1 MTTWNTHTDDNDA
14 ISIIRIIALLS
25 RLYHPP
31 TIKHSP
37 AELGGGGQREAG
49 VVELVAVVT
58 DADLELDGVVDVLQ
72 ERGRVKRHEEGEL
85 PLPEKLLLDGENR
98 LRKRNRWMIF
108 LFYVCVFVC
117 VFVCASS
124 SLSPPP
130 PAGRPMGCLQFSAP
144 ACPPVW

>member
-1 MTTWNTHTDDNDA
+1 M
-14 ISIIRIIALLS
+14 LS

-31 TIKHSP
+31 TVKHSP

-108 LFYVCVFVC
+108 LFYVCVCVC
-117 VFVCASS
+117 VCLWVH
-124 SLSPPP
+124 PPP
-130 PAGRPMGCLQFSAP
+130 SHLHHQQVVRWDVFNFLLRLVHQFGS
-144 ACPPVW
+144 